1 MTEREE
7 KRGARHSR
15 LEGDK
20 VITIFCRFALR
31 GLYPYIKFDN
41 ALCKGVTKQNKVCTM
56 EDKKPTLFISY
67 CQKDG
72 NTYADDL
79 ETELVDY
86 FEVKRDKSKLIP
98 NDDIYD
104 FMAGIADE
112 DYVIIVLTSE
122 YVKSRNCMLEMAY
135 LASQDDWPQKT
146 MVLVID
152 ESIYS
157 TGRKLEILTYWSLMQ
172 QKTNLI
178 IDDDCSGKELM
189 GQDMEYLNTINSKLE
204 EFLLGISRRLNPSQI
219 AIVNE
224 MVRKLKNRSVAPN
237 PTITKGEQAVKE
249 FLIKNGSKTIKE
261 ISEETGYSMAVASR
275 LVRRLIENNEIKSE
289 GNYRQKRYSV

>member
-41 ALCKGVTKQNKVCTM
+41 ALCKGVTKQNKECTM

-189 GQDMEYLNTINSKLE
+189 GQDMEYLKTINSKLE